1 VSALVARGDTEQVW
15 EWPDSLDALIAA
27 PEHHSLVFE
36 NDAVRV
42 LDTRIRPGETVP
54 LHTHRWPATL
64 YVLGSD
70 HFVRRDAEGHVL
82 LDTRAADALSEPGT
96 NLSTGP
102 LPPHTLENVGE
113 SEIRVLNI
121 ELKRP

>member
-1 VSALVARGDTEQVW
+1 MARDDGEQLW
-15 EWPDSLDALIAA
+15 EWPDALDALVAA

-42 LDTRIRPGETVP
+42 LDTRIRPGGTVP
-54 LHTHRWPATL
+54 VHTHRWPAAL

-70 HFVRRDAEGHVL
+70 HFVRRDADGNVL

-96 NLSTGP
+96 TLSTGP